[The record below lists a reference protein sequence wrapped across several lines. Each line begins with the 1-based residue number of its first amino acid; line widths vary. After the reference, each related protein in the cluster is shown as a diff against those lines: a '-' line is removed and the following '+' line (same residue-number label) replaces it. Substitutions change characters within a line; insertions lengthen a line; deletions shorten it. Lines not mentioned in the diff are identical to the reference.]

1 MSAPDD
7 ASPRWLTEDQ
17 QRTWRAYLLGSARLR
32 ERMDTDLRQFSVDL
46 PEYEI
51 LVFLE
56 ESTDRQLR
64 MSDLAAA
71 VHSSRS
77 RLTHTISRMERSGLV
92 ERLSCP
98 SDRRGVWAHL
108 TEAGMDLLRTAAPSH
123 VLSVRRYFVEA
134 IDPKDYEALGRAF
147 AAVVEATG
155 S

>member
-1 MSAPDD
+1 MSVDEAG
-7 ASPRWLTEDQ
+7 PRWLTPEQ
-17 QRTWRAYLLGSARLR
+17 QRTWRAYLLGSARLF
-32 ERMDTDLRQFSVDL
+32 ERLDADLREFSIDL

-56 ESTDRQLR
+56 ESPNRQLR

-71 VHSSRS
+71 VQQSRS
-77 RLTHTISRMERSGLV
+77 RLPHPVSRMERTGLV

-98 SDRRGVWAHL
+98 IDRRGVWAHL

-123 VLSVRRYFVEA
+123 VASVRRHFVEA
-134 IDPKDYEALGRAF
+134 MNPADYEALGRAF
-147 AAVVEATG
+147 HAVIEATN